1 MSYSIPENHVRQFK
15 ANVRMLSQQKNSR
28 LRRTVRDDGDIVG
41 DRVHFDRIGAQ
52 EASKITNRHGDT
64 QLANSEHSRRT
75 AFMNGYEYAELVDK
89 QDKLKTLYDPQN
101 YYAMNGRSAMG
112 RAFDDEIIL
121 ALGGNAYIDVDGST
135 GLALPAA
142 QKVAVDSHTYD
153 TATGDANLTISKLM
167 SVRDTIYGA
176 EVDEELKLYFVATQ
190 KMLSGLLYDQDYRIA
205 DVDYNTVKA
214 LVNGE
219 VNTLLGFEFV
229 RSQRLKNDSSG
240 NRLGYAYTE
249 NAIGCGVPEDIT
261 VSIDKRPDKKN
272 SMQVYVEMHTGAVRI
287 EDAHVVE
294 VACAGG

>member
-15 ANVRMLSQQKNSR
+15 ANVRLLSQQKNSR

-41 DRVHFDRIGAQ
+41 DRVHFDRIGAT
-52 EASKITNRHGDT
+52 EATRITNRHGDT

-75 AFMNGYEYAELVDK
+75 AYMYGYEYAELVDK

-112 RAFDDEIIL
+112 RAFDDEIIT
-121 ALGGNAYIDVDGST
+121 ALGGNAYEDVDGST
-135 GLALPAA
+135 SIALPPS
-142 QKVAVDSHTYD
+142 QKIAVNDHTYD

-167 SVRDTIYGA
+167 VARDIIYGA
-176 EVDEELKLYFVATQ
+176 DVDEDLKLYCVATQ
-190 KMLSGLLYDQDYRIA
+190 KMLSGLLSDQDYRIA
-205 DVDYNTVKA
+205 DIDYNTVKA

-219 VNTLLGFEFV
+219 INTMLGIEFV
-229 RSQRLKNDSSG
+229 RSQRLLTDSSS
-240 NRLGYAYTE
+240 NRLGYIYTE
-249 NAIGCGVPEDIT
+249 NAIGCGVPEDIN

-287 EDAHVVE
+287 EDEQVVE
-294 VACAGG
+294 IACAGG